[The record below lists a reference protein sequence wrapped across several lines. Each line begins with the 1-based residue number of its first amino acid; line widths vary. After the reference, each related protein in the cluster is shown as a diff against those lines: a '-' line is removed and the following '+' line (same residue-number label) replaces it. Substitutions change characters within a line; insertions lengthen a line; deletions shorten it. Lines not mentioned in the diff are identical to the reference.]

1 MTKIYLC
8 IVSLRP
14 ECADPVNPLPPLD
27 CLPFFEAAA
36 RHESFVRAAEEF
48 RVTPAAVAHRVR
60 MLERHLG
67 APLFNRR
74 QRSVRLNRRGRAYH
88 EAIRRILRDIHRTT
102 RHHADGRRLRGR

>member
-14 ECADPVNPLPPLD
+14 DCPDPVNPLPPLE
-27 CLPFFEAAA
+27 CLRFFEAAA
-36 RHESFVRAAEEF
+36 RHESFARAAEEL
-48 RVTPAAVAHRVR
+48 RVTPAAVAHRMR
-60 MLERHLG
+60 TLERYLG
-67 APLFNRR
+67 APLFSRR
-74 QRSVRLNRRGRAYH
+74 QRSVRLNRRGRAYY